1 MLRELRAARGRS
13 QEDVAHEVGLTLGS
27 YARIERGLADPKWS
41 TLTRIAAAL
50 GVSLTD
56 LGRAVEERAGD
67 RDG

>member
-1 MLRELRAARGRS
+1 VRS

-50 GVSLTD
+50 GVSLAD
-56 LGRAVEERAGD
+56 LGRTVEARAGD
-67 RDG
+67 RDS